1 MNWLLLVALASLW
14 GSGFA
19 VVKLAVATMAP
30 EWVMAIRLAIAG
42 VVLCVVV
49 YVSGRRLPLAL
60 PAWGWFTAIAIIGN
74 NLPYFLISWGMVHI
88 AAGPAGIL
96 MSVMPLVAV
105 VLAHFVL
112 PDEPLSAPKAGGFI
126 LGFAGVA
133 VLIGPEHLLGIE
145 PRGMPF
151 WGQLAAVGGAVC
163 YAVTG
168 LVGRRMPPQG
178 VLETAAASSAV
189 GGVLGLITAVLM
201 NPAGLTQASAESFMW
216 VLALGLFPTAL
227 ASLIYFRLLKAA
239 GASFVS
245 YCNYLIPVV
254 ALLVGAAFLGEAF
267 RVSAVIGLVLILSGI
282 AVSRSTMSFRGLP
295 RR

>member
-1 MNWLLLVALASLW
+1 MNWFLLIVLASIW

-19 VVKLAVATMAP
+19 MVKLAVATMAP

-42 VVLCVVV
+42 VVLCLVV
-49 YVSGRRLPLAL
+49 YGSGRRLPLDPA
-60 PAWGWFTAIAIIGN
+60 AWGWFTAIAVIGN
-74 NLPYFLISWGMVHI
+74 NVPYFLISWGMVHI

-105 VLAHFVL
+105 VLAHFLL
-112 PDEPLSAPKAGGFI
+112 PDEPLSASKAAGFL

-145 PRGMPF
+145 PRGLPF
-151 WGQLAAVGGAVC
+151 WGQLAAVGGAIC

-189 GGVLGLITAVLM
+189 GAVLGLISAGVI
-201 NPAGLTQASAESFMW
+201 NPTGLAQASAESFLW
-216 VLALGLFPTAL
+216 VLVLGLAPTAF
-227 ASLIYFRLLKAA
+227 ASLIYFRLLMSA
-239 GASFVS
+239 GASFVA

-254 ALLVGAAFLGEAF
+254 ALLVGTMFLDEPF
-267 RVSAVIGLVLILSGI
+267 RPSAVIGLVLILAGI
-282 AVSRSTMSFRGLP
+282 AVSRSTITFRGLP
-295 RR
+295 RG